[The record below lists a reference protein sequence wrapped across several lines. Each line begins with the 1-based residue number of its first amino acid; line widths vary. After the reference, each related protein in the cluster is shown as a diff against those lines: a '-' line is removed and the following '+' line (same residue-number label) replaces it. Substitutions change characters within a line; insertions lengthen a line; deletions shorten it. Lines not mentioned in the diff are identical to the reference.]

1 MTRLLELFS
10 AENQSPWL
18 DNLRRSWIVSG
29 ELENWINDG
38 VRGITSNPTIFQKA
52 MTDTTDYDSQLTE
65 LIASGKSVEE
75 SYWELVVDDINGALD
90 LLRPLYDESD
100 GLDGFVSLEVDPSL
114 AHDTTETIAA
124 ARYLHFLI
132 NRPNLYVK
140 IPATSAGIPAIKQL
154 ISDGK
159 SINVTLIFSLDR
171 YEEVI
176 EAYLSGLESCEGD
189 LSNISSVASFFI
201 SRTDTEVDK
210 RLQTIGSDNALAL
223 QGKAAIAQ
231 GRAAY
236 KIFKSSFSGP
246 RWNSLQERGARP
258 QRPLWASTSTKNPE
272 FPDTLYVDELIGPET
287 VNTIPDSTLEAFID
301 HGKVAR
307 TIDSDLYD
315 PSLLEKIEK
324 EGVDLLEVAQLLE
337 EQGVASFIESFNDLL
352 ETLSQKV
359 AHLKN

>member
-1 MTRLLELFS
+1 VT
-10 AENQSPWL
+10 
-18 DNLRRSWIVSG
+18 G
-29 ELENWINDG
+29 ELENWINNG

-52 MTDTTDYDSQLTE
+52 MTDTNDYDSQLTE
-65 LIASGKSVEE
+65 LIASGKSIEE
-75 SYWELVVDDINGALD
+75 SYWELVVEDINGALD
-90 LLRPLYDESD
+90 ILRPLYDKSD

-114 AHDTTETIAA
+114 ADDTSETITA
-124 ARYLHFLI
+124 ARHLHSLI
-132 NRPNLYVK
+132 DKPNLYVK
-140 IPATSAGIPAIKQL
+140 IPATSAGIPAIQQL

-176 EAYLSGLESCEGD
+176 EAYLSGLESCKGD

-236 KIFKSSFSGP
+236 QIFKSSFSGP
-246 RWNSLQERGARP
+246 RWNSLQERGANP

-287 VNTIPDSTLEAFID
+287 VNTIPDSTLKAFID

-307 TIDSDLYD
+307 TIDSDNHD
-315 PSLLEKIEK
+315 SSLLEKIEK
-324 EGVDLLEVAQLLE
+324 EGVNLHEVAQLLE
-337 EQGVASFIESFNDLL
+337 EQGVASFTESFNDLL
-352 ETLSQKV
+352 ETLHQKV
-359 AHLKN
+359 AQLKN

>member
-1 MTRLLELFS
+1 VT
-10 AENQSPWL
+10 
-18 DNLRRSWIVSG
+18 G
-29 ELENWINDG
+29 ELENWINNG

-52 MTDTTDYDSQLTE
+52 MTDTNDYDSQLTE
-65 LIASGKSVEE
+65 LIASGKSIEE
-75 SYWELVVDDINGALD
+75 SYWELVVEDINGALD
-90 LLRPLYDESD
+90 ILRPLYDKSD

-114 AHDTTETIAA
+114 ADDTSETITA
-124 ARYLHFLI
+124 ARHLHSLI
-132 NRPNLYVK
+132 DKPNLYVK
-140 IPATSAGIPAIKQL
+140 IPATSAGIPAIQQL

-176 EAYLSGLESCEGD
+176 EAYLSGLESCKGD

-246 RWNSLQERGARP
+246 RWNSLQERGANP

-287 VNTIPDSTLEAFID
+287 VNTIPDSTLKAFID

-307 TIDSDLYD
+307 TIDSDNHD
-315 PSLLEKIEK
+315 SSLLEKIEK
-324 EGVDLLEVAQLLE
+324 EGVNLHEVAQLLE
-337 EQGVASFIESFNDLL
+337 EQGVASFTESFNDLL
-352 ETLSQKV
+352 ETLHQKV
-359 AHLKN
+359 AQLKN

>member
-10 AENQSPWL
+10 IENQSPWL
-18 DNLRRSWIVSG
+18 DNLRRSWIVTG
-29 ELENWINDG
+29 ELENWINSG

-52 MTDTTDYDSQLTE
+52 MTDTNDYDTQLME
-65 LIASGKSVEE
+65 LIAAGKSIEE
-75 SYWELVVDDINGALD
+75 SYWELVVDDINGALEI
-90 LLRPLYDESD
+90 LRPLYDESD

-114 AHDTTETIAA
+114 AHNTSETITA
-124 ARYLHFLI
+124 ARYLHSVI
-132 NRPNLYVK
+132 DKPNLYVK
-140 IPATSAGIPAIKQL
+140 IPATSAGIPAIQQL

-159 SINVTLIFSLDR
+159 SVNVTLIFSLER

-176 EAYLSGLESCEGD
+176 EAYLSGLESCAGD

-210 RLQTIGSDNALAL
+210 RLQIIGSDNALAL

-236 KIFKSSFSGP
+236 QIFKSSFSGP
-246 RWNSLQERGARP
+246 RWNALQERGARP

-272 FPDTLYVDELIGPET
+272 FPDTFYVDELIGPET

-307 TIDSDLYD
+307 TIDSDNHD
-315 PSLLEKIEK
+315 SSILERIEK
-324 EGVDLLEVAQLLE
+324 EGVDLQEVAELLE
-337 EQGVASFIESFNDLL
+337 EQGVSSFIESFNDLL
-352 ETLSQKV
+352 ETLKQKV
-359 AHLKN
+359 AQLKN

>member
-10 AENQSPWL
+10 IENQSPWL
-18 DNLRRSWIVSG
+18 DNLRRSWIVTG
-29 ELENWINDG
+29 ELENWINSG

-52 MTDTTDYDSQLTE
+52 MTDTNDYDTQLME
-65 LIASGKSVEE
+65 LIAAGKSIEE
-75 SYWELVVDDINGALD
+75 SYWELVVDDINGALEI
-90 LLRPLYDESD
+90 LRPLYDESD

-114 AHDTTETIAA
+114 AHNTSETITA
-124 ARYLHFLI
+124 ARYLHSVI
-132 NRPNLYVK
+132 DKPNLYVK
-140 IPATSAGIPAIKQL
+140 IPATSAGIPAIQQL

-159 SINVTLIFSLDR
+159 SVNVTLIFSLER

-176 EAYLSGLESCEGD
+176 EAYLSGLESCAGD

-201 SRTDTEVDK
+201 SRTDT
-210 RLQTIGSDNALAL
+210 RLQIIGSDNALAL

-236 KIFKSSFSGP
+236 QIFKSSFSGP
-246 RWNSLQERGARP
+246 RWNALQERGARP

-272 FPDTLYVDELIGPET
+272 FPDTFYVDELIGPET

-307 TIDSDLYD
+307 TIDSADHD
-315 PSLLEKIEK
+315 FSILERIEK
-324 EGVDLLEVAQLLE
+324 EGVDLQEVAELLE
-337 EQGVASFIESFNDLL
+337 EQGVSSFIESFNDLL
-352 ETLSQKV
+352 GTLKQKV
-359 AHLKN
+359 AQLKN

>member
-10 AENQSPWL
+10 IENQSPWL
-18 DNLRRSWIVSG
+18 DNLRRSWIVTG
-29 ELENWINDG
+29 ELENWINSG

-52 MTDTTDYDSQLTE
+52 MTDTNDYDTQLME
-65 LIASGKSVEE
+65 LIAAGKSIEE
-75 SYWELVVDDINGALD
+75 SYWELVVDDINGALEI
-90 LLRPLYDESD
+90 LRPLYDESD

-114 AHDTTETIAA
+114 AHNTSETITA
-124 ARYLHFLI
+124 ARYLHSVI
-132 NRPNLYVK
+132 DKPNLYVK
-140 IPATSAGIPAIKQL
+140 IPATSAGTPAIQQL

-159 SINVTLIFSLDR
+159 SVNVTLIFSLER

-176 EAYLSGLESCEGD
+176 EAYLSGLESCAGD

-210 RLQTIGSDNALAL
+210 RLQIIGSDNALAL

-236 KIFKSSFSGP
+236 QIFKSSFSGP
-246 RWNSLQERGARP
+246 RWNALQERGARP

-272 FPDTLYVDELIGPET
+272 FPDTFYVDELIGPET

-307 TIDSDLYD
+307 TIDSDNHD
-315 PSLLEKIEK
+315 SSILERIEK
-324 EGVDLLEVAQLLE
+324 EGVDLQEVAELLE
-337 EQGVASFIESFNDLL
+337 EQGVSSFIESFNDLL
-352 ETLSQKV
+352 ETLKQKV
-359 AHLKN
+359 AQLKN

>member
-1 MTRLLELFS
+1 MTRLIDLFS
-10 AENQSPWL
+10 SENQSPWL
-18 DNLRRSWIVSG
+18 DNLRRSWIATG
-29 ELENWINDG
+29 ELENWINSG

-52 MTDTTDYDSQLTE
+52 MTDTNDYDSQLME
-65 LIASGKSVEE
+65 LIASGKSIEE
-75 SYWELVVDDINGALD
+75 SYWELVVDDINGALEI
-90 LLRPLYDESD
+90 LRPLYDESE

-114 AHDTTETIAA
+114 AHDTSETITA
-124 ARYLHFLI
+124 ARHLHSLI
-132 NRPNLYVK
+132 DKPNLYVK
-140 IPATSAGIPAIKQL
+140 IPATSAGIPAIQQL

-159 SINVTLIFSLDR
+159 SVNVTLIFSLER

-176 EAYLSGLESCEGD
+176 EAYLSGLESCDGD

-210 RLQTIGSDNALAL
+210 RLQVIGSDNALAL

-236 KIFKSSFSGP
+236 QIFKSSFSGP
-246 RWNSLQERGARP
+246 RWIALQERGARP

-272 FPDTLYVDELIGPET
+272 FSDTLYVDELIGPET

-307 TIDSDLYD
+307 TIDSAEHD
-315 PSLLEKIEK
+315 SSILEQIQK
-324 EGVDLLEVAQLLE
+324 EGVDLREVAELLE
-337 EQGVASFIESFNDLL
+337 EQGVSSFIESFNDLL
-352 ETLSQKV
+352 GTLDQKV
-359 AHLKN
+359 ALLKN

>member
-10 AENQSPWL
+10 IENQSPWL
-18 DNLRRSWIVSG
+18 DNLRRSWIVTG
-29 ELENWINDG
+29 ELENWINSG

-52 MTDTTDYDSQLTE
+52 MTDTNDYDTQLME
-65 LIASGKSVEE
+65 LIAAGKSIEE
-75 SYWELVVDDINGALD
+75 SYWELVVDDINGALEI
-90 LLRPLYDESD
+90 LRPLYDESD

-114 AHDTTETIAA
+114 AHNTSETITA
-124 ARYLHFLI
+124 ARYLHSVI
-132 NRPNLYVK
+132 DKPNLYVK
-140 IPATSAGIPAIKQL
+140 IPATSAGIPAIQQL

-159 SINVTLIFSLDR
+159 SVNVTLIFSLER

-176 EAYLSGLESCEGD
+176 EAYLSGLESCAGD

-210 RLQTIGSDNALAL
+210 RLQIIGSDNALAL

-236 KIFKSSFSGP
+236 QIFKSSFSGP
-246 RWNSLQERGARP
+246 RWNALQERGARP

-272 FPDTLYVDELIGPET
+272 FPDTFYVDELIGPET

-307 TIDSDLYD
+307 TIDSADHD
-315 PSLLEKIEK
+315 FSILERIEK
-324 EGVDLLEVAQLLE
+324 EGIDLQEVAELLE
-337 EQGVASFIESFNDLL
+337 EQGVSSFIESFNDLL
-352 ETLSQKV
+352 GTLKQKV
-359 AHLKN
+359 AQLKN

>member
-10 AENQSPWL
+10 AENQSPWI
-18 DNLRRSWIVSG
+18 DNLRRSWIVTG
-29 ELENWINDG
+29 ELENWINNG

-52 MTDTTDYDSQLTE
+52 MTDTNDYDSQLME
-65 LIASGKSVEE
+65 LIASGKSIEE
-75 SYWELVVDDINGALD
+75 SYWELVVGDINGALEI
-90 LLRPLYDESD
+90 LRPLYDESG

-114 AHDTTETIAA
+114 AHDTSETIAA
-124 ARYLHFLI
+124 ARHLHSLI
-132 NRPNLYVK
+132 DKPNLYVK
-140 IPATSAGIPAIKQL
+140 IPATSAGVPAIQQL

-159 SINVTLIFSLDR
+159 SVNVTLIFSLER

-176 EAYLSGLESCEGD
+176 EAYLSGLESRDGD
-189 LSNISSVASFFI
+189 LSNVSSVASFFI

-210 RLQTIGSDNALAL
+210 RLQIIGSDNALAL

-236 KIFKSSFSGP
+236 QIFKSSFSGP
-246 RWNSLQERGARP
+246 RWNALQERGARP

-301 HGKVAR
+301 HGKVVR
-307 TIDSDLYD
+307 TIDSDNHDY
-315 PSLLEKIEK
+315 SILEQIEK
-324 EGVDLLEVAQLLE
+324 EGVDLQEVAELLE
-337 EQGVASFIESFNDLL
+337 EQGVESFIKSFNDLL
-352 ETLSQKV
+352 ETLNQKV
-359 AHLKN
+359 ALLKN

>member
-10 AENQSPWL
+10 TENQSPWL
-18 DNLRRSWIVSG
+18 DNLRRSWIVTG
-29 ELENWINDG
+29 ELENWINNG

-52 MTDTTDYDSQLTE
+52 MTDTNDYDSQLTE
-65 LIASGKSVEE
+65 LIASGKSIEE
-75 SYWELVVDDINGALD
+75 SYWELVVEDINGALD
-90 LLRPLYDESD
+90 ILRPLYDKSD

-114 AHDTTETIAA
+114 ADDTSETITA
-124 ARYLHFLI
+124 ARHLHSLI
-132 NRPNLYVK
+132 DKPNLYVK
-140 IPATSAGIPAIKQL
+140 IPATSAGIPAIQQL

-176 EAYLSGLESCEGD
+176 EAYLSGLESCKGD

-246 RWNSLQERGARP
+246 RWNSLQERGANP

-272 FPDTLYVDELIGPET
+272 FPDTLYVDVLIGPET
-287 VNTIPDSTLEAFID
+287 VNTIPDSTLKAFID

-307 TIDSDLYD
+307 TIDSDNHD
-315 PSLLEKIEK
+315 SSLLEKIEK
-324 EGVDLLEVAQLLE
+324 EGVNLHEVAQLLE
-337 EQGVASFIESFNDLL
+337 EQGVASFTESFNDLL
-352 ETLSQKV
+352 ETLHQKV
-359 AHLKN
+359 AQLKN

>member
-1 MTRLLELFS
+1 MTRLQKLFLT
-10 AENQSPWL
+10 ENQSPWL
-18 DNLRRSWIVSG
+18 DNLRRSWIATG
-29 ELENWINDG
+29 ELENWINNG

-52 MTDTTDYDSQLTE
+52 MTDTDDYDSQLME
-65 LIASGKSVEE
+65 LIAAGKSIEE
-75 SYWELVVDDINGALD
+75 SYWGLVVEEINGALD
-90 LLRPLYDESD
+90 ILRPLYDQSK

-114 AHDTTETIAA
+114 AHDTATTITA
-124 ARYLHFLI
+124 ARHLHSLI
-132 NRPNLYVK
+132 DKPNLYVK
-140 IPATSAGIPAIKQL
+140 IPATSAGVPAIQQL

-159 SINVTLIFSLDR
+159 SINVTLIFSLER

-176 EAYLSGLESCEGD
+176 EAYLSGLESCDGN
-189 LSNISSVASFFI
+189 LSNVSSVASFFI

-210 RLQTIGSDNALAL
+210 RLESIGSESALAL

-236 KIFKSSFSGP
+236 QIFKDSFNGP
-246 RWNSLQERGARP
+246 RWTALQERGARP
-258 QRPLWASTSTKNPE
+258 QRPLWASTSTKNPD

-307 TIDSDLYD
+307 TIDSDD
-315 PSLLEKIEK
+315 HDFSLLNKIEK
-324 EGVDLLEVAQLLE
+324 EGVNLQDVSQLLE

-352 ETLSQKV
+352 TTLNQKV
-359 AHLKN
+359 LQLKN